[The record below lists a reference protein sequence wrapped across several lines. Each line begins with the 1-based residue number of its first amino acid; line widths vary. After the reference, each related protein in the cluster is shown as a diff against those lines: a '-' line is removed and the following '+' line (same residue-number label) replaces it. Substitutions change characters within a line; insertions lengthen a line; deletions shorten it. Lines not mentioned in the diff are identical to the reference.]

1 MSFRI
6 EKKIAISQDKF
17 FYLKKYLIE
26 KEFSKIYK
34 DRLVYSCYLDNNNFK
49 MYNDSIEGC
58 VPRKKIRLR
67 SYNSLFKGDILLE
80 KKISSVEGRFK
91 SSEKIKNYKDI
102 LSKGYFDNIYGICFP
117 KIIIK
122 YTRSYFKKDNI
133 RITID
138 KKILFSNYYNNLE
151 KPLFYNFGDYDC
163 AEIKCN
169 KKEDIELLDLNKF
182 LSIRNSK
189 YCIGINHIL
198 KNSDMYTEPF

>member
-58 VPRKKIRLR
+58 IPRKKIRLR
-67 SYNSLFKGDILLE
+67 SYNSLFKGDIFLE

-91 SSEKIKNYKDI
+91 SSEKIKNCKNI
-102 LSKGYFDNIYGICFP
+102 LSKGYYDNIYGICYP

-122 YTRSYFKKDNI
+122 YTRSYFKKNNI

-138 KKILFSNYYNNLE
+138 KKILFSNYNKNLE
-151 KPLFYNFGDYDC
+151 TLFFYNFGDYDC

-169 KKEDIELLDLNKF
+169 NKEE
-182 LSIRNSK
+182 S
-189 YCIGINHIL
+189 
-198 KNSDMYTEPF
+198 

>member
-80 KKISSVEGRFK
+80 KK
-91 SSEKIKNYKDI
+91 
-102 LSKGYFDNIYGICFP
+102 
-117 KIIIK
+117 
-122 YTRSYFKKDNI
+122 
-133 RITID
+133 
-138 KKILFSNYYNNLE
+138 
-151 KPLFYNFGDYDC
+151 
-163 AEIKCN
+163 
-169 KKEDIELLDLNKF
+169 
-182 LSIRNSK
+182 
-189 YCIGINHIL
+189 
-198 KNSDMYTEPF
+198 